1 MFFHQVCREFGCAIK
16 SSGLA
21 IATML
26 AHFDADAIL
35 VSWSIVISMV
45 ALLGGRHVL
54 NGDTV
59 LNGEMPNDA
68 TQGPIVK
75 GPGMSIGITRVVL
88 GAVDGDVARSHG
100 AKSPGH
106 EITPKI
112 YLAKHAG
119 ITCPS
124 TSRRTVR
131 QRRP

>member
-54 NGDTV
+54 NGNTV

-68 TQGPIVK
+68 TRGPVVEGTGMGMRMVRIVCMQK
-75 GPGMSIGITRVVL
+75 G
-88 GAVDGDVARSHG
+88 
-100 AKSPGH
+100 
-106 EITPKI
+106 
-112 YLAKHAG
+112 
-119 ITCPS
+119 
-124 TSRRTVR
+124 
-131 QRRP
+131 